1 MLLFHIK
8 AVLDVR
14 IGTDV
19 VHVTCL
25 AVVSSVHHGINAAT
39 RQEIPYVLLRITVVT
54 ILGKWPAET

>member
-1 MLLFHIK
+1 M
-8 AVLDVR
+8 DVR

-25 AVVSSVHHGINAAT
+25 VAVLSVHLGISAAT